1 MYLKNIGA
9 SNKDDAFYRYKMPRM
24 ITKTEGCGNGT
35 KTKIVNMVGIAKALS
50 RPAPYLT
57 KYFGYKLGA
66 NSEFDEITGAFV
78 NGDHNTTKLNGLL
91 DNFITKYVLCYGCS
105 NPETKI
111 FISISRTTHDPMLSL
126 KCTACGFVSDVNPN
140 DKLTKFILRN
150 TEPKG
155 VSSKE
160 SSSKGG
166 AANVATVGG
175 SNEDYSISPRFYR
188 HGGNVDSS
196 HEDENDVKWQT
207 NTSAGA
213 MKQRM
218 HEQLSVSTAEMVLLS
233 INEFFEK
240 EKQGTHK
247 DVAVNGSAK
256 PQNRSN
262 SDGKQTIPDT
272 NPYDE
277 LVEEIKHQLRN
288 AATAAELKDLLS
300 TSTLC
305 SQDVMNVLFEAL
317 FDGVGKGFAKAVE
330 KNMAYLAALVPD
342 EGHQA
347 KLLQA
352 IEEFGSKCSAAALKQ
367 IPFVL
372 RALYCG
378 DVLEE
383 ETILQ
388 WYYVAVAGGKNSKV
402 LQNAKPFVEGLQ
414 NADYESEQE

>member
-24 ITKTEGCGNGT
+24 ITKTEGCGN
-35 KTKIVNMVGIAKALS
+35 AKALS

-233 INEFFEK
+233 INE
-240 EKQGTHK
+240 
-247 DVAVNGSAK
+247 
-256 PQNRSN
+256 SN

>member
-1 MYLKNIGA
+1 MDLKNIGA

-24 ITKTEGCGNGT
+24 ITKIEGRGKGT
-35 KTKIVNMVGIAKALS
+35 RTKIENMVGIAKALS
-50 RPAPYLT
+50 RPASYIT

-78 NGDHNTTKLNGLL
+78 NGDHDTTKLNGLL

-111 FISISRTTHDPMLSL
+111 FISISRTTHDPMVSL

-140 DKLTKFILRN
+140 DKLTKFILKN

-166 AANVATVGG
+166 AANMAAVGG
-175 SNEDYSISPRFYR
+175 SDEDYSISPRFCR
-188 HGGNVDSS
+188 HGDNVDSAD
-196 HEDENDVKWQT
+196 EDEDDVEWQT
-207 NTSAGA
+207 NTSLEA

-218 HEQLSVSTAEMVLLS
+218 HEQLSVATAEMVLLS
-233 INEFFEK
+233 TNEFEK

-256 PQNRSN
+256 LQNN
-262 SDGKQTIPDT
+262 SEGKQTIHKT

-277 LVEEIKHQLRN
+277 LVEEIKDKLGN
-288 AATAAELKDLLS
+288 AATASQLKGLLS
-300 TSTLC
+300 TSTLR
-305 SQDVMNVLFEAL
+305 SQDVMNALFEAL
-317 FDGVGKGFAKAVE
+317 FDGVGKGFQEAVV

-342 EGHQA
+342 EGHQTM
-347 KLLQA
+347 LLQA
-352 IEEFGSKCSAAALKQ
+352 IEAFGSKCSAAALKET
-367 IPFVL
+367 PFVL
-372 RALYCG
+372 RALYYQ

-402 LQNAKPFVEGLQ
+402 LQSAKPFVEGLQ
-414 NADYESEQE
+414 SADYESEQE